1 MRDAWLFSASANLVL
16 FTTRKRE
23 TMPQTVVPMIHVPDV
38 SATVDWYASI
48 GFELLLQNEEDG
60 EVNWAKLS
68 FGNSEIMLNSGGKTS
83 TDLRREVD
91 LYITTNNVDEL
102 YRRIKHRV
110 QVVECPYDSFY
121 GMREFIIRDINGFWV
136 TFGETVQT

>member
-1 MRDAWLFSASANLVL
+1 MSAMACYRLPIIHLDSLLLVLQAFMLIDSAFDRVDLQPHERRRPCRMRDAWLFSASANLVL

-68 FGNSEIMLNSGGKTS
+68 FGN
-83 TDLRREVD
+83 
-91 LYITTNNVDEL
+91 
-102 YRRIKHRV
+102 
-110 QVVECPYDSFY
+110 
-121 GMREFIIRDINGFWV
+121 
-136 TFGETVQT
+136 